1 MKIVYFAVKVSMI
14 SIIVICEG
22 RHSMKL
28 DYTEIGKRIAAR
40 RRQLGLK
47 QAEVSELADISNTY
61 MSNIE
66 RAVSIPSTE
75 VIMKLAAALD
85 TTPDEFL
92 VGSSKYP
99 GEEWKAVADKLRPLD
114 SKQLDLAS
122 CFIDWLKERDL

>member
-1 MKIVYFAVKVSMI
+1 M
-14 SIIVICEG
+14 E
-22 RHSMKL
+22 L
-28 DYTEIGKRIAAR
+28 DYSLIGKRIKKR
-40 RRQLGLK
+40 RKRQK
-47 QAEVSELADISNTY
+47 QTQEQVAEYADISSQH

-114 SKQLDLAS
+114 GKQLDLVS
-122 CFIDWLKERDL
+122 SFIDWLKERDL

>member
-61 MSNIE
+61 MSSIE

-75 VIMKLAAALD
+75 VIMRLAIALE

-92 VGSSKYP
+92 VGTARQE
-99 GEEWKAVADKLRPLD
+99 GEEWRNVAELLRSMD
-114 SKQLDLAS
+114 GKQLALAKS
-122 CFIDWLKERDL
+122 FLTWLSEQAL

>member
-1 MKIVYFAVKVSMI
+1 M
-14 SIIVICEG
+14 E
-22 RHSMKL
+22 L
-28 DYTEIGKRIAAR
+28 DYSLVGKRIKKR
-40 RRQLGLK
+40 RKRQKLT
-47 QAEVSELADISNTY
+47 QEQVAECVNISGQH

>member
-1 MKIVYFAVKVSMI
+1 
-14 SIIVICEG
+14 
-22 RHSMKL
+22 
-28 DYTEIGKRIAAR
+28 
-40 RRQLGLK
+40 
-47 QAEVSELADISNTY
+47 

-66 RAVSIPSTE
+66 PAVSIPSTE